1 MTLEALEVT
10 GEAIGDP
17 TSWANQFENM
27 VSEKKAVETD
37 TMESL
42 RAAVP
47 WKVLGLTE
55 WHMMQEEEDD
65 EQ

>member
-1 MTLEALEVT
+1 MTLAALEVT
-10 GEAIGDP
+10 AAAIDDP

-27 VSEKKAVETD
+27 VSAKKAVETD

-47 WKVLGLTE
+47 WRVLGLTE
-55 WHMMQEEEDD
+55 WQMSDEEEQEE
-65 EQ
+65 

>member
-1 MTLEALEVT
+1 VTLEALEVT
-10 GEAIGDP
+10 GEAIEDP

-27 VSEKKAVETD
+27 MSDKKAVETD

-47 WKVLGLTE
+47 CKVLGLTE
-55 WHMMQEEEDD
+55 WQMLEEEQD
-65 EQ
+65 EV